1 MRAGEGQEK
10 PSALL
15 GYLAQPLSLSFIG
28 CYIEQRVI
36 VPNPGISSGNTD
48 MIPFPS
54 SAEVNQLNNRKQEAE
69 KLSIFLVLISL

>member
-1 MRAGEGQEK
+1 MKAGGEWNK

-15 GYLAQPLSLSFIG
+15 ENLAPVSLSLSFIG

-36 VPNPGISSGNTD
+36 VPNPGISSGNID

-54 SAEVNQLNNRKQEAE
+54 SAEVNQLNRKQEAE
-69 KLSIFLVLISL
+69 KLTAFS